1 MSNAGLFYQCCAAM
15 ILDPKKKKESQSK
28 TLINPDRRNTRER
41 EKILR
46 ATRGWIAGV
55 KGAVS
60 GFGGL

>member
-1 MSNAGLFYQCCAAM
+1 M
-15 ILDPKKKKESQSK
+15 ILDPKKKKKNSQSK
-28 TLINPDRRNTRER
+28 TLINPDRRKTRER